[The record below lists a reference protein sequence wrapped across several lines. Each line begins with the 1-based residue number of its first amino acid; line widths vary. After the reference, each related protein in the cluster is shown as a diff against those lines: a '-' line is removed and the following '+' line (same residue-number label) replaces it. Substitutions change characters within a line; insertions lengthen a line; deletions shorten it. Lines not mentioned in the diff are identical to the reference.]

1 VLGIHIG
8 VSVCKQEAVTGT
20 EPKREHQSNRDTERR
35 DGTGVG
41 VRDRGVAPVR
51 PRPVVVELAHPPPP
65 SGHKERLS

>member
-41 VRDRGVAPVR
+41 GGGGGGGRRG
-51 PRPVVVELAHPPPP
+51 
-65 SGHKERLS
+65 SGGGRGG